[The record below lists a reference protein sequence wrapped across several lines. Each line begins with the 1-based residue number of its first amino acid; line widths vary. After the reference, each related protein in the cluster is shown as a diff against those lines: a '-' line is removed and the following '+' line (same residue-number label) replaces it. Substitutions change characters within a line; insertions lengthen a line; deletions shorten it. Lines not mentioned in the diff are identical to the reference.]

1 MPTFV
6 VPTLVQMSDGADAPD
21 AEVQFSY
28 HFVATGAQQ
37 VVSSYVWGAVPSFPS
52 GTYRVVDGRL
62 CKVLPGVPPDFATTP
77 A

>member
-6 VPTLVQMSDGADAPD
+6 VPTLVQMSDGANAPD
-21 AEVQFSY
+21 AESQYGY

-37 VVSSYVWGAVPSFPS
+37 VVSSYSWGDAPSFPS

-62 CKVLPGVPPDFATTP
+62 CKILPGVPPDFAT
-77 A
+77 ARA